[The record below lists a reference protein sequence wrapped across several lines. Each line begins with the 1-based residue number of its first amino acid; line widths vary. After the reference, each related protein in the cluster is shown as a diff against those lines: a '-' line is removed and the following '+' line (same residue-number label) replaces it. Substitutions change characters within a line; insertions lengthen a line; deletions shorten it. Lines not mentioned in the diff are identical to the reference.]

1 MIASLVILALAPVVA
16 LALGLGARSGHT
28 MGLEQW
34 TVGGRGFGAV
44 LVFLLLAGEIYTT
57 FTFLGASGSA
67 YGQGAPAYYILAY
80 GTLAYVLAYFMLP
93 PVWAYATRNGLV
105 SQPDFFARKYDSQAL
120 GVLVCIVDV
129 VALIPYLVLQ
139 LTGLGIIV
147 TAAGYGAIPNNV
159 AVWIGAAVVTAY
171 VIVSG
176 VRGSA
181 WTAVVKDI
189 MILAVVLFL
198 GIYLPIHLYGS
209 IGTMFEEIAREKP
222 GFLTFAA
229 SGKSVWWF
237 VSTVLLTALGFF
249 MWPQS
254 FAASYTARDAR
265 VFRKNAIMLPL
276 YQLILLFVYFVG
288 FAAVLKVPGL
298 KGSETNLALFKLV
311 TQELPP
317 WAVGIVGAAGVLTA
331 LVPGSLITMTAATLI
346 ARNLYGVARPQA
358 SDDEIVTLAKWLV
371 PVVMLVAVYFTFAG
385 SSTIV
390 TLLLV
395 GYSFVTQM
403 FPALIASLVPGSRA
417 TKEGAFA
424 GILAGVGVAAWL
436 TFTHATIG
444 SLLPFLPQA
453 VEDLNVGIVALI
465 LNLVVLIAVS
475 AATQR
480 RLVKGSEDVSA

>member
-1 MIASLVILALAPVVA
+1 MIVSLVILALAPLVA
-16 LALGLGARSGHT
+16 LALGLRARSGHS

-34 TVGGRGFGAV
+34 TVGGRGFGAI

-57 FTFLGASGSA
+57 FTFLGASGAA

-80 GTLAYVLAYFMLP
+80 GSLAYILGYFMLP
-93 PVWAYATRNGLV
+93 PIWIYAKQHDLV
-105 SQPDFFARKYDSQAL
+105 SQPDFFGHKYRSPAL
-120 GVLVCIVDV
+120 GLLVCVVDI

-147 TAAGYGAIPNNV
+147 SAASYGAISDTV
-159 AVWIGAAVVTAY
+159 AVWIGATVVTAY

-181 WTAVVKDI
+181 WTAVVKDFL
-189 MILAVVLFL
+189 ILAVVLFL
-198 GIYLPIHLYGS
+198 GLYLPLHLYGG
-209 IGTMFEEIAREKP
+209 IGPMFEAIAQARP
-222 GFLTFAA
+222 AFLVFQAT
-229 SGKSVWWF
+229 GRSVWWF

-249 MWPQS
+249 MWPQA
-254 FAASYTARDAR
+254 FAACYTARDAR
-265 VFRKNAIMLPL
+265 AFRKNAIMLPL

-298 KGSETNLALFKLV
+298 KGSDTNLALFKLV

-317 WAVGIVGAAGVLTA
+317 WVVGIVGAAGILTA
-331 LVPGSLITMTAATLI
+331 LVPGSLIAMTAATLF
-346 ARNLYGVARPQA
+346 ARNIYGVARPQA
-358 SDDEIVTLAKWLV
+358 GDDQIVALAKWLV
-371 PVVMLVAVYFTFAG
+371 IAVMLVAVYFTLAG

-403 FPALIASLVPGSRA
+403 FPTLIASLFPQSRA

-424 GILAGVGVAAWL
+424 GILVGVAVAAWL
-436 TFTHATIG
+436 TFTHATLG
-444 SLLPFLPQA
+444 TLLPFLPQWFK
-453 VEDLNVGIVALI
+453 DLNVGIAALV
-465 LNLVVLIAVS
+465 LNVVVLVVVS
-475 AATQR
+475 AATRR
-480 RLVKGSEDVSA
+480 RLAVPAE